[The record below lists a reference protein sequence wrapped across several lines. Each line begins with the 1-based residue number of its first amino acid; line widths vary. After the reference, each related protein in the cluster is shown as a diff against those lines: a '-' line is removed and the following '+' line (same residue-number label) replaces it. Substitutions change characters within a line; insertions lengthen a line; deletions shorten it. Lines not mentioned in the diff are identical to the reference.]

1 MVFTVNRTATDCKTH
16 GISAAVSSISRLFFF
31 YHKYSNA
38 LLSLALF
45 ILSQV
50 VADHSIVYANV
61 KSILIQQDEIR
72 DCF

>member
-1 MVFTVNRTATDCKTH
+1 MALAPPFPAFQD
-16 GISAAVSSISRLFFF
+16 F

-45 ILSQV
+45 ILSQF

>member
-16 GISAAVSSISRLFFF
+16 GISAVSSISRLFF

>member
-16 GISAAVSSISRLFFF
+16 GISAAVSSISRLFF

>member
-1 MVFTVNRTATDCKTH
+1 MALVPPFPAFQD
-16 GISAAVSSISRLFFF
+16 SFF